1 MLVRELGK
9 YAYAEA
15 RLMQNRAKSVQERRR
30 WRDVALAVAGKTG
43 RQVGLDTATRMAQGA
58 ELHQPRRASVRE
70 SEPPVD
76 PIEEDAAQPMVEF
89 GPAINALEPK

>member
-58 ELHQPRRASVRE
+58 NFTNRGAPQSASPSPRSTLSRRTRRSRW
-70 SEPPVD
+70 
-76 PIEEDAAQPMVEF
+76 
-89 GPAINALEPK
+89 